1 MPEEIYNSN
10 VKNTRRPIFLTI
22 LCVLTFIGSIGGIII
37 NSKGFINAEE
47 EVERIASGKAK
58 TQLRNLFSSSDNSTE
73 RVVISNLNVENY
85 QKYCIGCI
93 VSYILCLVGT
103 VLMFRLK
110 RTGFYS
116 FTLGTFFNLITH
128 FLLFGDNFASMGLS
142 ILAALSGFI
151 FVILF
156 GLNLKWMEE
165 A

>member
-10 VKNTRRPIFLTI
+10 VKNTRRPLFLTI
-22 LCVLTFIGSIGGIII
+22 LCVITFIGSIAGIII
-37 NSKGFINAEE
+37 NSKGFINAEA
-47 EVERIASGKAK
+47 EVENIASGKAK
-58 TQLRNLFSSSDNSTE
+58 TQLRNLFSHQSASTE

-142 ILAALSGFI
+142 ILAALSGFV

-156 GLNLKWMEE
+156 GLNLKWMDEG
-165 A
+165 

>member
-10 VKNTRRPIFLTI
+10 VKNTRRPLFLTI
-22 LCVLTFIGSIGGIII
+22 LCVLTFIGSIAGIII

-47 EVERIASGKAK
+47 EVEKIASGKAK
-58 TQLRNLFSSSDNSTE
+58 TQLRNLFSSNSGNTE
-73 RVVISNLNVENY
+73 RVTISNLNVENY
-85 QKYCIGCI
+85 QKYSIGC
-93 VSYILCLVGT
+93 VASYILCLVGT

-142 ILAALSGFI
+142 ILAALSGFV

-156 GLNLKWMEE
+156 GLNLKWMDEG
-165 A
+165 